1 MMSSLKMKNIR
12 VWGFCLI
19 FALGC
24 VFFTLTSC
32 DLLDDG
38 LFTPTTEQMVSA
50 LKEALKK
57 GAENA
62 GVELSIENAFYKNAE
77 RYIPL
82 PPDAKPIIDNIT
94 KIPLV
99 KPQIDQQ
106 IEDLILRIN
115 RAAESA
121 SEEVGPI
128 FASAITSMTISEA
141 ANILKG
147 SNTAATEYLKT
158 TTTTPLK
165 NAFSPELDAALN
177 EPIIAGIS
185 AQKSWETLTTTY
197 NTAAETYN
205 KTIASSLFGRME
217 LVNSNIN
224 EFVLDKALTAVFNEM
239 GEVEKKIREN
249 PAQFLT
255 DTAKNVFDWAKK

>member
-1 MMSSLKMKNIR
+1 MKNIK
-12 VWGFCLI
+12 VFGFCLI

-32 DLLDDG
+32 DLLGDGLFNEG

-50 LKEALKK
+50 LKEALIK
-57 GAENA
+57 GAEDA
-62 GVELSIENAFYKNAE
+62 GVELSIENAFYENVA
-77 RYIPL
+77 RHIPL
-82 PPDAKPIIDNIT
+82 PPDAKPILDNIS
-94 KIPLV
+94 KIPGGEQLIRP
-99 KPQIDQQ
+99 KIN
-106 IEDLILRIN
+106 DLILRIN

-121 SEEVGPI
+121 SEKVGPI
-128 FASAITSMTISEA
+128 FADSITSMTISDA

-165 NAFSPELDAALN
+165 NAFSPELDKALSK
-177 EPIIAGIS
+177 PIIADIS

-205 KTIASSLFGRME
+205 KTIGLFGTRME
-217 LVNSNIN
+217 LVNTDIN

-255 DTAKNVFDWAKK
+255 DTAKKVFDWAKK

>member
-1 MMSSLKMKNIR
+1 MKNIR
-12 VWGFCLI
+12 VLSFCLI

-32 DLLDDG
+32 DLLDDD
-38 LFTPTTEQMVSA
+38 LFTPSTEQMVSA
-50 LKEALKK
+50 LKEALTK

-62 GVELSIENAFYKNAE
+62 GVELSIKDAFYENLARK
-77 RYIPL
+77 IPL
-82 PPDAKPIIDNIT
+82 PDDAKPILDYIT
-94 KIPLV
+94 KIPGG
-99 KPQIDQQ
+99 QQ
-106 IEDLILRIN
+106 VLQQQVDDLILRIN

-128 FASAITSMTISEA
+128 FTSAITSMTISDA

-165 NAFSPELDAALN
+165 NAFSPELNEALSK
-177 EPIIAGIS
+177 PIIANIS
-185 AQKSWETLTTTY
+185 AKQSWDTLKTTY
-197 NTAAETYN
+197 NTIAETNN
-205 KTIASSLFGRME
+205 KIPFVPRME
-217 LVNSNIN
+217 LVNADIS

-239 GEVEKKIREN
+239 GEVEKNIRED
-249 PAQFLT
+249 PAKFLT
-255 DTAKNVFDWAKK
+255 DTAKKVFDWAKK